1 MVFVVFVI
9 YARGRCAKPRVLWA
23 VCAKPRALWAVCAKP
38 RVLCFFFLF
47 FSVSFF
53 FLFQRCVL
61 SQEYFGVAF
70 GRFVLSQ
77 EYFGSL
83 FFGLFFLGWLFFWGG
98 WCVLGQEYP
107 AGGLCEAKG
116 TPQRLVLSQEDSVIF
131 VISVIFVTLVGVA
144 FFLISRR

>member
-1 MVFVVFVI
+1 MLSQEYCGRFVLSQEYCGRFVLSQE
-9 YARGRCAKPRVLWA
+9 YSV
-23 VCAKPRALWAVCAKP
+23 
-38 RVLCFFFLF
+38 FFFGF
-47 FSVSFF
+47 WFFF

-77 EYFGSL
+77 EHFGSL
-83 FFGLFFLGWLFFWGG
+83 FFWSFFSGVAFFFRWF
-98 WCVLGQEYP
+98 VLGQEYP
-107 AGGLCEAKG
+107 AGGLCEAKS
-116 TPQRLVLSQEDSVIF
+116 TPQRLVLSQEYSVIF

>member
-1 MVFVVFVI
+1 MLSQEYCGRFVLSQEYSGRFVLSQE
-9 YARGRCAKPRVLWA
+9 Y
-23 VCAKPRALWAVCAKP
+23 
-38 RVLCFFFLF
+38 
-47 FSVSFF
+47 SVFF

-77 EYFGSL
+77 EHFGSL
-83 FFGLFFLGWLFFWGG
+83 FFGLFFFPGVAFFWGG

-107 AGGLCEAKG
+107 AGGLCEAKS
-116 TPQRLVLSQEDSVIF
+116 TPQRLVLSQEYSVIF